1 MHWKIIILHVKIY
14 CHQSRIIEQAN
25 FTYSPLSKAF
35 EKQIKAIKEQGKK
48 QVEALKPIT
57 QILTIKDTIPEKT
70 LSEEAK
76 NELNKIK
83 EIERT
88 VDREKVYFKTN
99 TTHIILRLFEH

>member
-14 CHQSRIIEQAN
+14 CHQSRIIEQAS

-57 QILTIKDTIPEKT
+57 QKLTIKDTIPEKT